1 MRMFNDDFD
10 PLAALESMKNN
21 QDVLF
26 NNDKQLAMAI
36 EDLRSVVRNQQEVID
51 VLQRGLDAANK
62 ANELMLTQ
70 GLDRLFKDFSSTGQH

>member
-1 MRMFNDDFD
+1 MQFDPTFD
-10 PLAALESMKNN
+10 PLAVLEQLKNN

-26 NNDKQLAMAI
+26 NNDKQLAIAI

-51 VLQRGLDAANK
+51 VLQRGLDAANR

-70 GLDRLFKDFSSTGQH
+70 GLDRLFKDFSSQGQH